1 MDMSVDSDAPTTK
14 RLAAHGHAGGMI
26 TVKRGQKG
34 RNLDRPRQIQRG
46 LRIASPFLLLLAW
59 EALSRSSLLD
69 PRFFPAP
76 SMIVGTTINMLENGS
91 LAEATGITI
100 RRVLLGYVSGALLG
114 IVVGLW
120 LGLSSWSRAV
130 FEPWIQFTYP
140 IPKLA
145 VYPLLLLL
153 VGTGELPMVLLL
165 AIATFY
171 IVVLSTIAAVL
182 SISPTMIDVG
192 KDLNANFHQF
202 FRTIALPGSMPQIV
216 TSLELSLGIAFIL
229 VIAVEFLGAGS
240 GLGFIM
246 WSSWQV
252 FEIKPMYVALVV
264 ITVTGFLSVMGVRF
278 LGRALMPWQK

>member
-1 MDMSVDSDAPTTK
+1 MI
-14 RLAAHGHAGGMI
+14 AG
-26 TVKRGQKG
+26 TVANMVADG
-34 RNLDRPRQIQRG
+34 
-46 LRIASPFLLLLAW
+46 
-59 EALSRSSLLD
+59 SLLD
-69 PRFFPAP
+69 
-76 SMIVGTTINMLENGS
+76 
-91 LAEATGITI
+91 ATLMSV
-100 RRVLLGYVSGALLG
+100 RRVVLGYVSGAFVG

-120 LGLSSWSRAV
+120 LGLPSWSRAV
-130 FEPWIQFTYP
+130 FGPWVQFTYP

-153 VGTGELPMVLLL
+153 VGMGELPMKLLL

-182 SISPTMIDVG
+182 SISGSIIDVG
-192 KDLNANFHQF
+192 KNLHATFGQF

-252 FEIKPMYVALVV
+252 LEIKPMYVGLDA
-264 ITVTGFLSVMGVRF
+264 ITVIGFLSVLGVRL
-278 LGRALMPWQK
+278 LGRTVMPWQK